1 MALRLWL
8 LGLALVLALPCPARA
23 EAPKEF
29 AQLRDRAQAL
39 ESLSAFLERF
49 VGSCTDLVEKKVC
62 ESNARKARAE
72 LTGKLFVVTL
82 DDSAA
87 RMLKAGSYNPGTR
100 EFTVEMTPFFEG
112 AGLALTDG
120 PPLGQDAQGRP
131 RVPIKPIVA
140 KLPPD
145 WMPMDMERLLR
156 TQNVK
161 VHLVFKPLGL
171 WSLPAKSGGPKMD
184 GVNAKFLA
192 VRLTNARDGE
202 DLALRLE
209 K

>member
-1 MALRLWL
+1 MARRMWS
-8 LGLALVLALPCPARA
+8 LGLALAVILPRLAWA
-23 EAPKEF
+23 EAPKAF
-29 AQLRDRAQAL
+29 ANLRDAAQPV
-39 ESLSAFLERF
+39 ESLTAFLSRF
-49 VGSCTDLVEKKVC
+49 VGTCTDIEERAACLT
-62 ESNARKARAE
+62 NARKARNE
-72 LTGKLFVVTL
+72 LVGKSFYVIL
-82 DDSAA
+82 DRDST
-87 RMLKAGSYNPGTR
+87 RMFKGGSFNPANR
-100 EFTVEMTPFFEG
+100 EYTIEMTPFFE
-112 AGLALTDG
+112 AGGLGLTNG
-120 PPLGQDAQGRP
+120 EPKGQDSEGRP
-131 RVPIKPIVA
+131 RIQIEPILMT
-140 KLPPD
+140 LPVD
-145 WMPMDMERLLR
+145 VLPMDMERLLR